1 VGIVEATRY
10 DGNALMT
17 TLGCCY
23 GNFLSLKYDCRKC
36 YIHIYTFIYTYVTFV
51 CFCVVAF
58 LCKRV

>member
-1 VGIVEATRY
+1 VGVVQATHY
-10 DGNALMT
+10 DGNLLMT

-23 GNFLSLKYDCRKC
+23 SNFPSLKYDCRMC